1 MHISILLTISFV
13 MIYLISAAPIGTRRL
28 RGTSDTCP
36 VQIGQYM
43 YVVDTY
49 IEPLTYANLRGAHSM
64 YNNHSHD
71 EFERIHSQNES
82 MSVIFTVKTSSH
94 SI

>member
-13 MIYLISAAPIGTRRL
+13 MIYLISAAPIGTGRL
-28 RGTSDTCP
+28 RGTFGTCP
-36 VQIGQYM
+36 VQIGEYT

-49 IEPLTYANLRGAHSM
+49 IEPLTYANLRGAHS
-64 YNNHSHD
+64 YTNNSHD
-71 EFERIHSQNES
+71 EFGRIHPQNKS
-82 MSVIFTVKTSSH
+82 ASVILMVKTSSH